1 MAVQDGVI
9 MAQHLMLTAIA
20 CEAFFFFFLNSS
32 IQAILEAN

>member
-20 CEAFFFFFLNSS
+20 CEAFFFFLNSS
-32 IQAILEAN
+32 IQALLAAH